1 MTEEFR
7 GKSVTRDNLI
17 KMRVIDANGYLIGT
31 VKDVSFIVGKS
42 GISLTI
48 EDKEGETKIIP
59 WEDIQAI
66 GDFVLLKPRGETQP
80 TGQQPTTAAICPTCK
95 GPLTYIPQYKRW
107 YCYKCQKY
115 A

>member
-1 MTEEFR
+1 MTQETR

-17 KMRVIDANGYLIGT
+17 KMKVIDADGYYIGT
-31 VKDVSFIVGKS
+31 VKDVGFTVGKS

-48 EDKEGETKIIP
+48 EGKEGEIKIVP
-59 WEDIQAI
+59 WEEIQAI
-66 GDFVLLKPRGETQP
+66 GDFVLLRPHKETQP
-80 TGQQPTTAAICPTCK
+80 AVQQSATAVCPTCN